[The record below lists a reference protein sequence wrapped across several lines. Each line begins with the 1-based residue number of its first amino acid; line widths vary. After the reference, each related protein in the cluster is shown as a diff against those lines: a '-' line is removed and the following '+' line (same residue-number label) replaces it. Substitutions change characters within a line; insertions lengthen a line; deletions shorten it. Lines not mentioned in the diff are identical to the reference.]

1 MLVRICG
8 KCAWLTR
15 VDPVFRWPRPLPT
28 PTPTPAPRRR
38 RRRKAKKGEA
48 LPMKVRVTDSASKPM
63 AGAYV
68 RIQRGV
74 VANRAGATVDTTA
87 GFLSTVQ

>member
-1 MLVRICG
+1 
-8 KCAWLTR
+8 
-15 VDPVFRWPRPLPT
+15 
-28 PTPTPAPRRR
+28 
-38 RRRKAKKGEA
+38 
-48 LPMKVRVTDSASKPM
+48 MKVRVTDSASKPM

>member
-1 MLVRICG
+1 M
-8 KCAWLTR
+8 ASS
-15 VDPVFRWPRPLPT
+15 
-28 PTPTPAPRRR
+28 AANANANANASAQAA
-38 RRRKAKKGEA
+38 KAKKGEA